1 MPIPVEPNMLA
12 LETAYE
18 RILCEILSEPL
29 PSYGV
34 PVGPLP
40 DGMIETPAR
49 AAKAMVEM
57 TAGYHVDI
65 EGIFKTFDAEE
76 YDELILERS
85 IPFSSLCE
93 HHLLPFVGVAHVG
106 YIADGQIVGL
116 SKLARLVEAYARRFQ
131 VQERMTQQI
140 ADAIESHLSPV
151 GVIVVIEATHLCMEL
166 RGVRKPG
173 VVTKTSVLRGLLK
186 DDPAARAEAMSLIHS

>member
-1 MPIPVEPNMLA
+1 MLA